1 MMRRGLNN
9 CFSISRMLALT
20 LVALGGIQQVWGQSV
35 QLPKPVAGAP
45 EEPLS
50 EPLKE
55 QLAALERDKMSR
67 TPAQRKLGSELIY
80 VGRIEKGLPA
90 VPGIPTLRAALP
102 RDMAGRVHVHIRGT
116 ITSNLLSA
124 VKGAGGT
131 VTGVYAKTG
140 DMHVW
145 LGLGWLELLAQ
156 RADIRSIKP
165 VQLPRTLKGT
175 YITEGDV
182 THGSAFVREQY
193 GASGQG
199 ISIGVLSDSNDFM
212 EQSQST
218 FDLPKPVNVVFNQRG
233 FSGEGTAMMEV
244 IHDLAPDA
252 ELYFGSG
259 IISPDQMASVID
271 EMVQNW
277 RVKYLVTDIVY
288 EASSVFQIS
297 PIEQAM
303 TNALAAGSEVFAA
316 IPETQ
321 TVASVW
327 KGDFSDGGNF
337 TFTTPDPY
345 TNPPGTLT
353 FTGKIHRFT
362 GNTTTNRAFGNG
374 FARLFWSD
382 PAGASANDYDL
393 VTTSGNTIVAAST
406 GFQDGIQDPVESVG
420 VNSGENVRIVKMS
433 GSARAL
439 HLRLEGGQGI
449 LQLQSEIASLAPYGT
464 VGDEAYMIGS
474 TSALAAFP
482 FNFGAFGS
490 SLTANSSS
498 MTGNRD
504 VFLNP
509 DGSTIVPGVAPL
521 YANSSY
527 VTYALRVD
535 AVAAENVFTSV
546 PGFQPFRGTSAA
558 AAHAAAIAAQVS
570 SLIRETITADSYS
583 FVYGPILS
591 RDELRQTLL
600 GTAQDIHAAGVDIQ
614 SGAGILRTDRAA
626 DSLVNFLQGFQL
638 WELKQTTVRFNWLT
652 NFPANSTIEVYTEDG
667 SEYYSWQ
674 TDFPDTLADVLFSG
688 LTPATQYLY
697 FVTSSSDSGAVYQV
711 RVGTFKTLPVNE
723 VEVRVSAATVLNRNQ
738 SPWRCEITV
747 LNEGGT
753 PASNVKIETAV
764 LSASYTLTRLPL
776 AVPTIAANG
785 SQTAILL
792 FGRQKLLPN
801 LKLRVSGSYTTT
813 TGATKRFSNE
823 VDVVVL

>member
-9 CFSISRMLALT
+9 CFSIPKMLALT
-20 LVALGGIQQVWGQSV
+20 LVALGSIPQAWGQSV
-35 QLPKPVAGAP
+35 QLPKPGTSAP
-45 EEPLS
+45 EEQLS
-50 EPLKE
+50 EPLKQ
-55 QLAALERDKMSR
+55 QLAALGRDKMSR

-90 VPGIPTLRAALP
+90 VPGIPTLRATLP

-140 DMHVW
+140 DMHAW
-145 LGLGWLELLAQ
+145 LGLGWLEQLAQ
-156 RADIRSIKP
+156 RTDIRSIKP

-199 ISIGVLSDSNDFM
+199 ISVGVLSDSNDFM
-212 EQSQST
+212 EQSQAT
-218 FDLPKPVNVVFNQRG
+218 FDLPNPVNVVFNQRG

-252 ELYFGSG
+252 DLYFGSG
-259 IISPDQMASVID
+259 IISQDQMASVID

-277 RVKYLVTDIVY
+277 GVKYLVTDIVY
-288 EASSVFQIS
+288 GASSVFQIS
-297 PIEQAM
+297 PIERAM
-303 TNALAAGSEVFAA
+303 TDALAAGSEVFAA

-327 KGDFSDGGNF
+327 KGDFVNGGNI
-337 TFTTPDPY
+337 TYSSAD
-345 TNPPGTLT
+345 GMLT
-353 FTGKIHRFT
+353 FTGQVHRFP
-362 GNTTTNRAFGNG
+362 NATTTNRAFGNG
-374 FARLFWSD
+374 YARLFWSD

-393 VTTSGNTIVAAST
+393 ITTNGNTIVAAST
-406 GFQDGIQDPVESVG
+406 GFQDGIQDPIEELG
-420 VNSGENVRIVKMS
+420 VNSGETLRIIKAS
-433 GSARAL
+433 TATTRAL

-449 LQLQSEIASLAPYGT
+449 LQQQVELASLAPYGT

-490 SLTANSSS
+490 ALTANSSS

-509 DGSTIVPGVAPL
+509 DGSTIFPGVEPL

-527 VTYALRVD
+527 LTYALRVD

-546 PGFQPFRGTSAA
+546 QGFQPFRGTSAA

-583 FVYGPILS
+583 FVFGPILS
-591 RDELRQTLL
+591 RAELRQTLL

-626 DSLVNFLQGFQL
+626 DSLVNFMQGFQL
-638 WELKQTTVRFNWLT
+638 SELKQTTVRFNWLT
-652 NFPANSTIEVYTEDG
+652 NFAANSTVEVFTEDG

-697 FVTSSSDSGAVYQV
+697 LVTSYADSGAVYQLK
-711 RVGTFKTLPVNE
+711 VGTFKTLPVNE
-723 VEVRVSAATVLNRNQ
+723 VEVRVSAATVLSRTQ

-776 AVPTIAANG
+776 SVPTIDANG